1 VKPVAQSVTA
11 GRYTPGVDP
20 VQDRDL
26 QTPAVAAPLALAA
39 VHGDLGATFGETEG
53 REVPLRY
60 GEVRREHQALVDG
73 FAFADRSFADVIE
86 LRGADRRRFLHG
98 LVTCDVQE
106 LQAGASAPGFFTTVQ
121 GRVLAEV
128 VVLAREQSLLLEL
141 PAGTGAAIAQH
152 MTRYVIA
159 DDVEIAPRPD
169 LLALTIFGA
178 EAELALGAT
187 ELAPGNGT
195 IASGSLCEVPVL
207 ADRRQV
213 WGMPAL
219 TVWVTASDGPAFFQ
233 RLLEAGRCVGLTPV
247 GLTALE
253 TRRVELGVPRFG
265 RDFGPDHFP
274 QETGLD
280 ERYVSYSK
288 GCYLGQEVIARIH
301 YRGQVNRV
309 PRGLRLPGA
318 ALADGTTLALDGREA
333 GALSSAVQSPLVGGT
348 IALAIVHRR
357 AAEPGTRLQLAG
369 GGEAEGAAL
378 PFASG

>member
-1 VKPVAQSVTA
+1 
-11 GRYTPGVDP
+11 
-20 VQDRDL
+20 
-26 QTPAVAAPLALAA
+26 
-39 VHGDLGATFGETEG
+39 
-53 REVPLRY
+53 
-60 GEVRREHQALVDG
+60 
-73 FAFADRSFADVIE
+73 
-86 LRGADRRRFLHG
+86 
-98 LVTCDVQE
+98 
-106 LQAGASAPGFFTTVQ
+106 
-121 GRVLAEV
+121 
-128 VVLAREQSLLLEL
+128 
-141 PAGTGAAIAQH
+141 
-152 MTRYVIA
+152 
-159 DDVEIAPRPD
+159 VEIAPRPE
-169 LLALTIFGA
+169 LLALTIFGG

-187 ELAPGNGT
+187 ELAPGNLT
-195 IASGSLCEVPVL
+195 VTAGSLCEVPVL

-219 TVWVTASDGPAFFQ
+219 TVWVAAADGPAFFQ

-265 RDFGPDHFP
+265 RDFGAENFP

-280 ERYVSYSK
+280 ERYVSYAK

-318 ALADGTTLALDGREA
+318 PLPDGTALLHDGRDA

-369 GGEAEGAAL
+369 GGEAEVVTL
-378 PFASG
+378 PFAAG